1 MSVPIDRSASRSLV
15 LNVSAKRSNRLASFC
30 LFIFPPSSGFSVFRR
45 IVHEHVLTVFDCPRV
60 GVVSVVSVAQ
70 TFLGA
75 FPFAVGLGFEP
86 FNDLAQRFASHTHLS
101 FSFRR
106 CCLTVLRSTHS
117 PSSSSVMPF
126 SFSSSITQRRTSS
139 TASASPSRRKPLLF
153 RVRQGFNSR
162 PLVVGEPTQALP
174 AVDAF
179 RIRVAEPFGQ
189 PVVWFECFRHVGQPL
204 ADDGLP
210 IPPVRPMVMP
220 RASNGNGR
228 IVRFQDGHT
237 AFVVVTANGR
247 DAQPI
252 VHHSGL
258 PVSTCSSMSKH
269 SSRSVRVAERNR
281 SASPVGHRVREQAV
295 RQGETFAYAHH
306 VPSVAFEYRPPAPV
320 LMRGGGEPDLTPRVS
335 KSGSF
340 SRRDAFGSVRKAGM
354 PATGRPPG
362 HPAARPSPT
371 RP

>member
-1 MSVPIDRSASRSLV
+1 M
-15 LNVSAKRSNRLASFC
+15 
-30 LFIFPPSSGFSVFRR
+30 
-45 IVHEHVLTVFDCPRV
+45 
-60 GVVSVVSVAQ
+60 
-70 TFLGA
+70 
-75 FPFAVGLGFEP
+75 
-86 FNDLAQRFASHTHLS
+86 
-101 FSFRR
+101 
-106 CCLTVLRSTHS
+106 
-117 PSSSSVMPF
+117 
-126 SFSSSITQRRTSS
+126 
-139 TASASPSRRKPLLF
+139 
-153 RVRQGFNSR
+153 
-162 PLVVGEPTQALP
+162 P
-174 AVDAF
+174 AVDTF
-179 RIRVAEPFGQ
+179 RIRVAQPFGQ

-204 ADDGLP
+204 ADDGPP
-210 IPPVRPMVMP
+210 IPTVRPTVTP
-220 RASNGNGR
+220 RASDGNGR
-228 IVRFQDGHT
+228 IVRLPNGHT

>member
-1 MSVPIDRSASRSLV
+1 MICLDSDGNWHSRYWTVDTVGQGRFSPAIHSKPSLDASRFF
-15 LNVSAKRSNRLASFC
+15 SA
-30 LFIFPPSSGFSVFRR
+30 
-45 IVHEHVLTVFDCPRV
+45 FD
-60 GVVSVVSVAQ
+60 
-70 TFLGA
+70 
-75 FPFAVGLGFEP
+75 
-86 FNDLAQRFASHTHLS
+86 
-101 FSFRR
+101 
-106 CCLTVLRSTHS
+106 
-117 PSSSSVMPF
+117 
-126 SFSSSITQRRTSS
+126 
-139 TASASPSRRKPLLF
+139 K
-153 RVRQGFNSR
+153 GFNSR
-162 PLVVGEPTQALP
+162 PPVVGEPTQAMP
-174 AVDAF
+174 AVDTF
-179 RIRVAEPFGQ
+179 RIRVAQPFGQ

-252 VHHSGL
+252 VHHNGL

-320 LMRGGGEPDLTPRVS
+320 LMRGGGEPDSHSASFQVRLLSKTRCRWVS
-335 KSGSF
+335 SE
-340 SRRDAFGSVRKAGM
+340 SRYANW
-354 PATGRPPG
+354 
-362 HPAARPSPT
+362 
-371 RP
+371 